1 MGKLKTY
8 SFKLDSLLN
17 ELEEDL
23 SKVNVCKSNWSL
35 WNLLRKNDDKISFR
49 INSLTGRYSTRK
61 VS

>member
-1 MGKLKTY
+1 MSKLKTY